1 MFGHEGFP
9 RKWSGLSGFSI
20 PEASSKRSTP
30 TLNSV
35 VKGSKPLPFHPPP
48 SDYCVSNEPHLPLR
62 PFRLQY
68 LLREAIVHREKE
80 REREREREWSSKDPP
95 SSELAEPNHGEHHLD
110 PPLSPLRFP
119 SDDVDSFC
127 STPYVSAPSS
137 PGRGGVAGGYFF
149 SAPTSPM
156 HFILSSAG
164 GGGGRFPSDSP
175 DASVAGSFEFEFSAR
190 FPSAA
195 AFATGSMTSADELF
209 LNGQI
214 RPMKLC
220 SHLQR
225 PQVLALLLDLN
236 EEEDD
241 DDESERHPPEMAAR
255 GRDLKLRSRSIHRW
269 ARSHSP
275 LRNAPIQIQVQTSA
289 ADSSSLRLGRRCCR
303 LLFFRQSSACRRDLG
318 GGEGEIEGSIATGRP
333 VFKENGG
340 EAEAGELGGRLPSK
354 R

>member
-1 MFGHEGFP
+1 ME
-9 RKWSGLSGFSI
+9 LQ
-20 PEASSKRSTP
+20 
-30 TLNSV
+30 N
-35 VKGSKPLPFHPPP
+35 
-48 SDYCVSNEPHLPLR
+48 LR
-62 PFRLQY
+62 NG
-68 LLREAIVHREKE
+68 
-80 REREREREWSSKDPP
+80 DPP

-119 SDDVDSFC
+119 SDDVDSSC

-164 GGGGRFPSDSP
+164 GSGGRFPSDSP

-190 FPSAA
+190 FLPAA

-225 PQVLALLLDLN
+225 PQVLAPLLDLN

-255 GRDLKLRSRSIHRW
+255 GRDLKLRSRSIRRR

-275 LRNAPIQIQVQTSA
+275 LRNAPLHWQMEVEEREDRAKDVEPVSDPKQI
-289 ADSSSLRLGRRCCR
+289 
-303 LLFFRQSSACRRDLG
+303 
-318 GGEGEIEGSIATGRP
+318 
-333 VFKENGG
+333 
-340 EAEAGELGGRLPSK
+340 EAEAATLSVSASSFRSSSTSSSSSGRTSKKWVFLKDLLYRSKSEGRERGNTKEKFWHSISFLPYRQGLLGCLGFTSRSYGAINGIARTLHPISSK
-354 R
+354 